1 MSTFRGWYGPTLK
14 AFEAA
19 GPERAAELER
29 ALRGVVERGARERG
43 AAIAVPAEYLE
54 VVAVRR

>member
-19 GPERAAELER
+19 GPERA
-29 ALRGVVERGARERG
+29 LRGVVERGARERG
-43 AAIAVPAEYLE
+43 GAFAVPAEYLE